1 MGSLITKYKAYCE
14 YIPAKEGYDNP
25 VYYFTVR
32 GEFSRCTYIATYIS
46 NNIHIII
53 IMYSRYIC
61 FSYTY
66 MYIAQGIIVITC

>member
-1 MGSLITKYKAYCE
+1 MIILYYV
-14 YIPAKEGYDNP
+14 
-25 VYYFTVR
+25 VYSFTVR
-32 GEFSRCTYIATYIS
+32 GDLVDVLIATYIS